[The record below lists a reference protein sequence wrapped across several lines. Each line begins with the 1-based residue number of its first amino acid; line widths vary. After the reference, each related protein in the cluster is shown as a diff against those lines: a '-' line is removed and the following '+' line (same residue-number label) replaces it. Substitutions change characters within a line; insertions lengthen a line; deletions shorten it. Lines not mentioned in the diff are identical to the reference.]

1 MDHSISHQGS
11 NKLCDVQDQDQE
23 LFLSKLPKTKG
34 WLGSSDLSLY
44 QNFWCPSTLVPNII
58 SFQKHFQAHDQDI
71 ILASKPKS
79 GTTWLK
85 ALLFAIVNRTN
96 SNLSDTPLLNS
107 NPHEL
112 VPFFEFTLYANNNEL
127 PNLSDIPSPRLF
139 STHIPYAS
147 LPESVKDSKS
157 RIVYICRNPLDIIVS
172 HWHFAT
178 QADGVHSCSKWT
190 LEEFVD
196 VYCKGEEIFGPFW
209 DHMLGYWK
217 QSLENPQKLLFL
229 KYEDLKKD
237 TKTQVK
243 RLAEFVGFPFSL
255 EEENKDIVEDILKLC
270 SLRNLKDLEV
280 NKHGK
285 FMPYFDNKSYFRK
298 GQVGDWANYLT
309 KPMVKRLEKLIREKL
324 SAYGLTFELV
334 I

>member
-1 MDHSISHQGS
+1 M
-11 NKLCDVQDQDQE
+11 
-23 LFLSKLPKTKG
+23 
-34 WLGSSDLSLY
+34 
-44 QNFWCPSTLVPNII
+44 
-58 SFQKHFQAHDQDI
+58 
-71 ILASKPKS
+71 
-79 GTTWLK
+79 
-85 ALLFAIVNRTN
+85 
-96 SNLSDTPLLNS
+96 
-107 NPHEL
+107 
-112 VPFFEFTLYANNNEL
+112 
-127 PNLSDIPSPRLF
+127 
-139 STHIPYAS
+139 
-147 LPESVKDSKS
+147 
-157 RIVYICRNPLDIIVS
+157 
-172 HWHFAT
+172 
-178 QADGVHSCSKWT
+178 
-190 LEEFVD
+190 D

-217 QSLENPQKLLFL
+217 QSLENPQKVLFL

-298 GQVGDWANYLT
+298 GQVGDWANHLT
-309 KPMVKRLEKLIREKL
+309 KAMVKRLEKLIREKL
-324 SAYGLTFELV
+324 SDYGLTFELV